1 VRTESFEVDE
11 KFGKEYAG
19 KYLLRELTWAK
30 RSRIIQK
37 YTKYS
42 PVTGQVVSS
51 DEFTIQAE
59 LLWAS
64 LKEQPQNKPLSLQGL
79 LDEENGIPVG
89 LGEFLGKK
97 VNGLNSVTSSD
108 LRFLLEQ
115 LDEESRTL
123 LFQSFG
129 YAKPS
134 GGLPTSSRSSQP
146 EPSSDS

>member
-1 VRTESFEVDE
+1 MRTESFEVDD
-11 KFGKEYAG
+11 KFGKEFAG
-19 KYLLRELTWAK
+19 KYVLRELTWAK

-51 DEFTIQAE
+51 DEFAIQAE
-59 LLWAS
+59 MLCAS
-64 LKEQPQNKPLSLQGL
+64 LKEQPENKPLTLQRL

-97 VNGLNSVTSSD
+97 VNSLSSVTSSD
-108 LRFLLEQ
+108 LHFLLEQ

-123 LFQSFG
+123 LFLSFG